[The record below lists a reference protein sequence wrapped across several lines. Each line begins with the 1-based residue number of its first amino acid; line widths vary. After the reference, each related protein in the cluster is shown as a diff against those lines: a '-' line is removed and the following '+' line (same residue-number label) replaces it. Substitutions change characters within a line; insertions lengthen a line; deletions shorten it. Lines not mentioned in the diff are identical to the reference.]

1 MNTSIYECDSNG
13 KISKLAEY
21 SVAPEQALINYIQQY
36 IHGNWNTANYPKH
49 MKSIRESRI
58 KKNLLSN
65 AKGTD
70 ALQHCF
76 QSQTHS
82 KSALFGFT

>member
-21 SVAPEQALINYIQQY
+21 SVEPEQALINYIQQY
-36 IHGNWNTANYPKH
+36 IKGNWNTANYPKH

-58 KKNLLSN
+58 KKNHFYFDDIPN
-65 AKGTD
+65 DRVITAYP
-70 ALQHCF
+70 A
-76 QSQTHS
+76 
-82 KSALFGFT
+82 

>member
-49 MKSIRESRI
+49 MKAIQESRI
-58 KKNLLSN
+58 KKNHFYFDDIPN
-65 AKGTD
+65 DRVIA
-70 ALQHCF
+70 AYP
-76 QSQTHS
+76 
-82 KSALFGFT
+82 A

>member
-36 IHGNWNTANYPKH
+36 IHNNWNTASYPKR
-49 MKSIRESRI
+49 MKGIRESNI
-58 KKNLLSN
+58 KKNHFYFDDIPNDRVL
-65 AKGTD
+65 A
-70 ALQHCF
+70 AYPV
-76 QSQTHS
+76 
-82 KSALFGFT
+82 